1 MRHSI
6 DVRLIVVNAKIW
18 KYIKADIV
26 SSATS
31 HCVSATEFHNAV
43 STDKWGL
50 EGRDT

>member
-6 DVRLIVVNAKIW
+6 DVRLVVVNAKTW

-31 HCVSATEFHNAV
+31 HCVSVTEFHNVV
-43 STDKWGL
+43 STDKCGL
-50 EGRDT
+50 EGRET